1 MTLSDESFL
10 KSPPH
15 WSWQKNLLEISKSSA
30 YLETINPTLHLI
42 RYSYQYIYIYPV
54 AEYLYLNQQNLY
66 IRHHLSGWLVIERG
80 SPLKIV
86 HHYHQAITI
95 APLFGSQKIR
105 NKKRLYLFKTQYCL
119 CTCLKPNRQHVCSLL
134 LMGAGVFFI
143 YACVRLIVDFLCV

>member
-1 MTLSDESFL
+1 MMWHYQTKVFWKVLPIGPGKKICSRF
-10 KSPPH
+10 P
-15 WSWQKNLLEISKSSA
+15 NSSA

-86 HHYHQAITI
+86 HHYHQALTI

-105 NKKRLYLFKTQYCL
+105 NKKRLYLFKTKYYICI
-119 CTCLKPNRQHVCSLL
+119 CLKPNNQHICSLL
-134 LMGAGVFFI
+134 LICMLAYFSSMHM
-143 YACVRLIVDFLCV
+143 CVW